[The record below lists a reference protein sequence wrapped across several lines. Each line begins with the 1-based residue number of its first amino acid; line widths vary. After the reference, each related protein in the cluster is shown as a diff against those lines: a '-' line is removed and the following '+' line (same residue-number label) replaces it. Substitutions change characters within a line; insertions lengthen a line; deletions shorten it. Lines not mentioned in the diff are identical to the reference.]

1 MSRIRPPTAT
11 PFGAKDERRRQRR
24 RRRFSRPAHDAQ
36 SKCSQHSSAHS
47 TRTASGTVTAAAM
60 MVVLAVT
67 LLGATAPRAVSAGWV
82 DPDTPQEAMTTLSLV
97 DNTEYE
103 LVSRVESNGMEW
115 NRIESNR
122 IESNHVLFCLKVEK
136 CQMPTNPVKLE
147 RFLLSASL
155 ISFTYSY
162 VP

>member
-11 PFGAKDERRRQRR
+11 PFGAKDERRWQRR
-24 RRRFSRPAHDAQ
+24 RRRFSGPAHDAQ

-67 LLGATAPRAVSAGWV
+67 LLGATAPRAVSAGWI

-103 LVSRVESNGMEW
+103 LVSRVEWNGMEW
-115 NRIESNR
+115 NR